1 MNMKMKIACVKTCGT
16 LHFPEITLNNNN
28 IHQQIREQLD
38 EDVVFVNKHIVKGVV
53 YEIYSQTDSKCSTA
67 NMNNFYPEFVY
78 GNMFIVI
85 FRNGSYVET
94 DVYDFI
100 NFQNSMLIEIGSED
114 SSTDEES

>member
-1 MNMKMKIACVKTCGT
+1 M
-16 LHFPEITLNNNN
+16 NNNN

-78 GNMFIVI
+78 GNMYIVI

-94 DVYDFI
+94 DVYDFV